1 VVIAAAVLLMLLSLP
16 TPCNAHEHLKP
27 AAYRYSKEAN
37 TQPEKASGHSHDG
50 HAGHSHGGHSHDHGH
65 AHDHGHVHDHG
76 HDHSG
81 HSHGGHDHHPHKE
94 EQVQDKEEPPR
105 DTKQIWL
112 EALGATVLISAAPFF
127 ILFLVPLDNSK
138 EREPLLKVCWQKY
151 FSCSKFSNLNFYS
164 FCRCCLRSPQ
174 VVCLETLSST

>member
-1 VVIAAAVLLMLLSLP
+1 VLLMLLSLP

-50 HAGHSHGGHSHDHGH
+50 HAGHSHGGHSHDHDHGH
-65 AHDHGHVHDHG
+65 AHDHG
-76 HDHSG
+76 G

-94 EQVQDKEEPPR
+94 EQVQGKEEPPR

-138 EREPLLKVCWQKY
+138 EREPLLKVRWLK
-151 FSCSKFSNLNFYS
+151 
-164 FCRCCLRSPQ
+164 
-174 VVCLETLSST
+174 